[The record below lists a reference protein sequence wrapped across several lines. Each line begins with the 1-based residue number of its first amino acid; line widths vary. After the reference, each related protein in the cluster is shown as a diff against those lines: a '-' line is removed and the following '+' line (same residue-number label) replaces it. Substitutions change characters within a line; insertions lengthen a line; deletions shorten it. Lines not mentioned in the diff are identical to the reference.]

1 MRMIASMFLAA
12 SLVIPVAAQTP
23 AATRPHIRVTGEGE
37 VAVKPD
43 RAKLQMGV
51 TANGAVAGEAAN
63 RSAEQTT
70 RVIAAIRAVLGAGAN
85 IETVSYNLNP
95 NYTYPRDGGQPSLT
109 GYTATNIVEATIDN
123 LALVGK
129 AIDEGIKAGAN
140 RVNSLRFMLR
150 NDAPQREQ
158 AMKAA
163 VAQARSKAQAL
174 ASGAN
179 VRLGGILSVTEGG
192 GGIIPPPMPMGRMQ
206 AMAAESV
213 ATPVESGQVEVRVL
227 VVAEFE
233 ILQ

>member
-1 MRMIASMFLAA
+1 
-12 SLVIPVAAQTP
+12 
-23 AATRPHIRVTGEGE
+23 
-37 VAVKPD
+37 VKPD

-95 NYTYPRDGGQPSLT
+95 NYTYPLDGGQPSLT

>member
-1 MRMIASMFLAA
+1 MKTISSMLLAM
-12 SLVIPVAAQTP
+12 SLAVSVAAQTP

-63 RSAEQTT
+63 RNAEQVTK
-70 RVIAAIRAVLGAGAN
+70 VIAAMRAVLGTGAN
-85 IETVSYNLNP
+85 IETVNYSLNP

-123 LALVGK
+123 LSLVGK

-163 VAQARSKAQAL
+163 MAQARSKAAAL

-179 VRLGGILSVTEGG
+179 VRLGGVLSVTEGG
-192 GGIIPPPMPMGRMQ
+192 GGIMPPPVPYARMQ

-213 ATPVESGQVEVRVL
+213 PTPVESGQIEVRVT